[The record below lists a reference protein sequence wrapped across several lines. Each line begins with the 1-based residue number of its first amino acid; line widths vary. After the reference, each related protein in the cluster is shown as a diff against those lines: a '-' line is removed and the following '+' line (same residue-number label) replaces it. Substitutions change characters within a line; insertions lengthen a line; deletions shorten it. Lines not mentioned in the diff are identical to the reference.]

1 MPFEFNAALRCP
13 LDGLPMEWQ
22 DGVLRCA
29 SRHSYDIA
37 KQGYANLLSAKD
49 KRSKDPGDSHEMVAA
64 RHRFL
69 EDGHYQAVAGS
80 VADMLLPAIDTGT
93 LIVDA
98 GCGEGYYLEHLRGR
112 IAEAGVSGVAMVG
125 FDISKWAVQVA
136 ARRFA
141 AAWLV
146 ASNRSIPLGD
156 SSTDVVIDMFG
167 FPDFNSFSRILKPSG
182 LLLRVRAGRDHLIEL
197 RRLIYPSL
205 KDRELSQSAPPG
217 FSLQA
222 QSQINFETVSL
233 DKTQMADLLLMTP
246 HFFRAS
252 SEGKERAAAVD
263 RMSVT
268 VNVSLELFR
277 KSSVP
282 PVAAGYG

>member
-1 MPFEFNAALRCP
+1 MPFEFNTALRCP
-13 LDGLPMEWQ
+13 LDGLPMDWQ
-22 DGVLRCA
+22 DGVLHCA
-29 SRHSYDIA
+29 NRHAYDIA

-69 EDGHYQAVAGS
+69 EGGHYQAVANS
-80 VADMLLPAIDTGT
+80 VADVLLPHLVTGS

-98 GCGEGYYLEHLRGR
+98 GCGEGYYLRHLRDR
-112 IAEAGVSGVAMVG
+112 VAEAGLPSVAMVG

-141 AAWLV
+141 ATWLV

-156 SSTDVVIDMFG
+156 ASTDAVIDMFG
-167 FPDFNSFSRILKPSG
+167 FPDFESFSRILKPSG
-182 LLLRVRAGRDHLIEL
+182 LLLRVQAGRDHLIEL

-222 QSQINFETVSL
+222 QSQLNFETVGL

-252 SEGKERAAAVD
+252 AEGKERAAAVD
-263 RMSVT
+263 TMPVT
-268 VNVSLELFR
+268 VNVSVDLFR
-277 KSSVP
+277 KS
-282 PVAAGYG
+282 